1 MIFFVCLYLVFDSA
15 CVTKGQVANIEKL
28 LEQYADKI
36 RNHKAVF
43 VKLENPMR
51 FVIKAIDNDTPLT
64 TIPREYND
72 CFITLVTRSDP
83 LRKSDLVTS
92 LVEDK
97 FTEDVKTN
105 SLDIR

>member
-1 MIFFVCLYLVFDSA
+1 
-15 CVTKGQVANIEKL
+15 VTNVERII
-28 LEQYADKI
+28 EQYADKI
-36 RNHKAVF
+36 RDHKAEF

-51 FVIKAIDNDTPLT
+51 FVIKSVDNDTPLT

-83 LRKSDLVTS
+83 LRKSELITDLVH
-92 LVEDK
+92 DK
-97 FTEDVKTN
+97 FLEDVKAN